1 MQSMRFRLFFQLYM
15 SKCFSYPSFKN
26 QSQWQVFQFVWKII
40 NSTGNINNEPETQ
53 LEEQGIG
60 GRAGEVYFSLGCSTC
75 FMFLR
80 KSLNLSWSQFLNLKN
95 KRIEQSTQ

>member
-1 MQSMRFRLFFQLYM
+1 MNL
-15 SKCFSYPSFKN
+15 
-26 QSQWQVFQFVWKII
+26 
-40 NSTGNINNEPETQ
+40 TQ

-95 KRIEQSTQ
+95 KQIEQSTQ